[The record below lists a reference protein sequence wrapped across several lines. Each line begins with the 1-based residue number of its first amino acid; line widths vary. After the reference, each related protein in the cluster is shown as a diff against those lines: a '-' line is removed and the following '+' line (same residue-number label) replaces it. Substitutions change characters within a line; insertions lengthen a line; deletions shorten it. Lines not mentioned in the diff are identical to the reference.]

1 MNVVRKISEISF
13 FAGRHRQFS
22 CINISSIYYRDKELA
37 VQFAYDTNSVILGCL
52 IGAAMK
58 VMPLQILGL
67 NHNTAPVEIR
77 EQVVFS
83 GDDIARALVSLTALP
98 GVDEAVLLST
108 CNRTE
113 FYVIADDDGR
123 DRMRAWLLDERK
135 LDSSFGDTLFTVN
148 DEAAIRH
155 IFRVACGLD
164 SMILGEPQIL
174 GQLKDAF
181 RYAQDAGTL
190 GNQLG
195 RLMQHTFAVAKK
207 IRTDT
212 DIGASP
218 VSVASAA
225 VSLANQFFAGFKKH
239 TALLVGAGA
248 TVELLAKHLSSRD
261 IGRLFVANRN
271 VDRARELAGRFGGF
285 ALPLSEIEGT
295 LPEADILI
303 CSTASPD
310 PVIRLDHMRAAIKAR
325 KRKPI
330 FAVDIAVPRDIEVG
344 VGDLEDVYL
353 YTIDDLNKVIQQGQG
368 NREAAAIEAD
378 KLLHEEILRY
388 LNIERSKLAVP
399 VIAALREQSE
409 AIREE
414 VNAQALRRLARGE
427 SASDAIEYA
436 TAALMKKMLHGPS
449 VSLRKAGEESNEDLI
464 GAARTLYDLDKDTR
478 G

>member
-1 MNVVRKISEISF
+1 MN
-13 FAGRHRQFS
+13 
-22 CINISSIYYRDKELA
+22 
-37 VQFAYDTNSVILGCL
+37 
-52 IGAAMK
+52 

-67 NHNTAPVEIR
+67 NHNTAPIEIR

-83 GDDIARALVSLTALP
+83 GSDIARALGQITSLP

-113 FYVIADDDGR
+113 FYVIADADGCSR
-123 DRMRAWLLDERK
+123 LRGWLLDGRE
-135 LDSSFGDTLFTVN
+135 LDASFGESLFMLD
-148 DEAAIRH
+148 DEDAIRH

-174 GQLKDAF
+174 GQLKGAF
-181 RYAQDAGTL
+181 RDAQDAGTL
-190 GNQLG
+190 GHQLS

-212 DIGASP
+212 EIGASP

-225 VSLANQFFAGFKKH
+225 VSLASQFFSGFKKH

-248 TVELLAKHLSSRD
+248 TVELLAKHLSSRE

-271 VDRARELAGRFGGF
+271 VERARKLAGQFGGF
-285 ALPLSEIEGT
+285 ALPLTEIDGT

-303 CSTASPD
+303 CSTASPE
-310 PVIRLDHMRAAIKAR
+310 PVIRLHQMQAAIKAR

-330 FAVDIAVPRDIEVG
+330 FAVDIAVPRDIDVG
-344 VGDLEDVYL
+344 VGDLEDVFL

-368 NREAAAIEAD
+368 NREAAAIEAQ
-378 KLLHEEILRY
+378 KLLDEEILRY
-388 LNIERSKLAVP
+388 QSIERSKQVVP

-409 AIREE
+409 TIRDA
-414 VNAQALRRLARGE
+414 VNATALRRLARGE
-427 SASDAIEYA
+427 SAEDVIEYA
-436 TAALMKKMLHGPS
+436 TAALMKKMLHAPS
-449 VSLRKAGEESNEDLI
+449 VSLRKAGEESKEDLVA
-464 GAARTLYDLDKDTR
+464 AARAIFDLNTDEEA
-478 G
+478 

>member
-1 MNVVRKISEISF
+1 
-13 FAGRHRQFS
+13 
-22 CINISSIYYRDKELA
+22 
-37 VQFAYDTNSVILGCL
+37 
-52 IGAAMK
+52 
-58 VMPLQILGL
+58 MPLQILGL

-83 GDDIARALVSLTALP
+83 GDDIARALGSMSSLP
-98 GVDEAVLLST
+98 GVEEAVLLST

-113 FYVIADDDGR
+113 FYVITDDAGGGR
-123 DRMRAWLLDERK
+123 LRTWLHDDRNLDP
-135 LDSSFGDTLFTVN
+135 SFGETLFTL
-148 DEAAIRH
+148 DDDAAIRH

-181 RYAQDAGTL
+181 RHAQDAGTL
-190 GNQLG
+190 GNQLN

-212 DIGASP
+212 EIGASP

-225 VSLANQFFAGFKKH
+225 VNLANQFFAGFKKH

-248 TVELLAKHLSSRD
+248 TVELLAKHLESRN

-271 VDRARELAGRFGGF
+271 IDRARELAGRFGGF

-303 CSTASPD
+303 SSTASPV
-310 PVIRLDHMRAAIKAR
+310 PVISLAHMKAAVKAR

-330 FAVDIAVPRDIEVG
+330 FAVDIAVPRDIEAG

-353 YTIDDLNKVIQQGQG
+353 YTIDDLEKVIQQGQG
-368 NREAAAIEAD
+368 NRQAAAIEAN
-378 KLLHEEILRY
+378 KLLDDEIHRY
-388 LNIERSKLAVP
+388 QSIERSKQAVP

-409 AIREE
+409 SIRDE
-414 VNAQALRRLARGE
+414 VNAQAQRRLARGE
-427 SASDAIEYA
+427 SPSDAIEYA
-436 TAALMKKMLHGPS
+436 TAALMKKLLHGPS
-449 VSLRKAGEESNEDLI
+449 VSLRKAGENSNEELI
-464 GAARTLYDLDKDTR
+464 DAARALFNLDKDQQ